1 MDLTDLELTND
12 WLGTIATE
20 LNGGAF
26 VRGLS
31 VSYERWSHG
40 SWWEPGR
47 DGSVSV
53 TELRLAGTRIT
64 DAALAGVSK
73 LKSLTALD
81 LSRCSQ
87 LTDESLTIIRRQL
100 SMLQEL
106 HVDECRHFTSTVLVQ
121 LWTDCTRLH
130 TLTARGCPGV
140 TDAVLQCIAKARR
153 YSAAFSLQLLDVRQ
167 CKHVTSS
174 GVSALAMTANKD
186 MRGVQSLLL
195 GDCLD
200 VDNMAFFGFETSR
213 SLGGLRYLNLCGL
226 RIDETA
232 VSWIAKG
239 CRQLARVNLSRC
251 STLSDFALL
260 QLAAIVRLPG
270 FTYLNL
276 RECGA
281 ITDAG
286 IENLFAEADD
296 QEDGEED
303 DDEMHGGVL
312 RVGATQLQVLNLK
325 HCVQLSDAS
334 LQIIGRR
341 CPQLL
346 KLHLKAVRK
355 ISDQGVL
362 SIAKAC
368 PSLLSISLSGRH
380 ITLQSCK
387 LLGKLCRNLQRIDLS
402 DRLDLQSPGCI
413 ASLTN
418 AMRITS
424 AVPSSFL
431 RKVDL
436 SGTNVCDEGVALLAA
451 NARELEWLNL
461 SKCARLTDAAVLAV
475 AGNSFQLQVLL
486 LSHTRGLT
494 DQALL
499 ALANARLPLTLLN
512 LCGNTNLTDSALLT
526 LCAACPG
533 IRELRLKG
541 CDRLSILA
549 VKHCNRELL
558 PFTRP
563 LQPPSLSQTLATGG
577 GNSTT
582 QLVPLPARHVELLQL
597 MHTQYKHALVL
608 QTKFR
613 KWKAKSMSLVF
624 LSRRRLLR
632 ENRAAAKIQ
641 RCARAFISWRRFLYA
656 MSLEKN
662 VLKIVMVQAHA
673 RGNASRQRTRILQFT
688 LHRAARCIQRGYRPH
703 FIVRMCYR
711 NTNALAIQRVYRG
724 HLGRQTYARAIY
736 ARKLVAGARI
746 WHWYRTC
753 KHHRDL
759 RARSQWLMLKI
770 RSIQGQWRK
779 FHARSLFRQHLAF
792 YHTRAIRIQSVWRR
806 VLAAEFVR
814 ARRVTYN
821 ASALRIQTLYRGFAT
836 RQRVTLFRRKANASA
851 VVIQARWRCFAGN
864 RQYRQVRRLIID
876 SQRKVRYVRTVR
888 RLRVIVRQAVSKHR
902 NDAARCIQRHVRGR
916 RGRKRAVLF
925 RKIRNAKCAR
935 KGQNASQA
943 WIRNALMRKGAALR
957 IQRWIRRV
965 QARRSMLRVRKWRQ
979 FIAAECLQRYTRA
992 WIRRLRVRRQREAK
1006 IHAAINIQRVYR
1018 GLLGRRRFRVKWDR
1032 RQRKLAARLLQRVY
1046 RGHRGRCEFARTKA
1060 EKTSAALL
1068 LQRSY
1073 RGRHTRKLYEISLA
1087 VKALK
1092 AKEKYDNSLL
1102 GKLHALRSPMDEL
1115 YRRARLPRE
1124 RAVLMQLKENWE
1136 AHRVAEERAL
1146 RKLKREF
1153 QSSIWSEVSDVMGNH
1168 ASVRHKLYGVS
1179 ETVYTT
1185 HRELA
1190 ERQALQIA
1198 LREQLVDLHTRLNQC
1213 QQALR
1218 GAAQSRRM
1226 LEGSEIF
1233 EILQSHALFLSP
1245 ES

>member
-1 MDLTDLELTND
+1 M
-12 WLGTIATE
+12 
-20 LNGGAF
+20 
-26 VRGLS
+26 
-31 VSYERWSHG
+31 
-40 SWWEPGR
+40 
-47 DGSVSV
+47 
-53 TELRLAGTRIT
+53 
-64 DAALAGVSK
+64 GVSR
-73 LKSLTALD
+73 LKSITALD
-81 LSRCSQ
+81 LSRCSL

-100 SMLQEL
+100 SLLQEL
-106 HVDECRHFTSTVLVQ
+106 HMDECRHFTSSVLVQ

-140 TDAVLQCIAKARR
+140 TDAVLQCIAEARR
-153 YSAAFSLQLLDVRQ
+153 YSAAFSLRMLDVRQ

-174 GVSALAMTANKD
+174 GVSALAMTASKD
-186 MRGVQSLLL
+186 TRGVQSLLL

-213 SLGGLRYLNLCGL
+213 ALSELRYLNLCGL

-239 CRQLARVNLSRC
+239 CRQLARLNLSRC
-251 STLSDFALL
+251 TTLSDFALL

-286 IENLFAEADD
+286 IENLFAAAETDD
-296 QEDGEED
+296 HEED
-303 DDEMHGGVL
+303 EDEMHGGAL
-312 RVGATQLQVLNLK
+312 RVGAAQLQVLNLK

-346 KLHLKAVRK
+346 KLHLKAVRRV
-355 ISDQGVL
+355 SDQGVL

-402 DRLDLQSPGCI
+402 DRLDLQSPDCI

-418 AMRITS
+418 AVRMAS
-424 AVPSSFL
+424 SSFL

-436 SGTNVCDEGVALLAA
+436 SGTNVCDEGVALLSA
-451 NARELEWLNL
+451 NAHELEWLNL
-461 SKCARLTDAAVLAV
+461 SKCARLTDAAVQAV

-486 LSHTRGLT
+486 LSYTRGLT

-499 ALANARLPLTLLN
+499 ALANAQLPLTLLDV
-512 LCGNTNLTDSALLT
+512 CGNTNLTDSALLA
-526 LCAACPG
+526 LCTACPG

-541 CDRLSILA
+541 CDRLSIRV

-563 LQPPSLSQTLATGG
+563 LRPPSLSQMIATGG

-597 MHTQYKHALVL
+597 MQLQYKHALVL

-641 RCARAFISWRRFLYA
+641 RCARAFISWRRFLHA
-656 MSLEKN
+656 MALEKN
-662 VLKIVMVQAHA
+662 VLKIVLVQAHA
-673 RGNASRQRTRILQFT
+673 RGNASRQHTRVLRFT
-688 LHRAARCIQRGYRPH
+688 LRRAARCIQRGYRPH
-703 FIVRMCYR
+703 YVARMRYR
-711 NTNALAIQRVYRG
+711 NANALTIQRVYRG
-724 HLGRQTYARAIY
+724 HLGRQAYVRAIY
-736 ARKLVAGARI
+736 ARKLIAGARI
-746 WHWYRTC
+746 WHWFRTC

-759 RARSQWLMLKI
+759 RIRARWLMLKI
-770 RSIQGQWRK
+770 RSIQSQWRK
-779 FHARSLFRQHLAF
+779 FHARSQFRQHLAF
-792 YHTRAIRIQSVWRR
+792 YRTRVVRIQSVWRR

-814 ARRVTYN
+814 ARRVAYN
-821 ASALRIQTLYRGFAT
+821 GAALRIQTVYRGFAT
-836 RQRVTLFRRKANASA
+836 HQRVALYRGKANASA
-851 VVIQARWRCFAGN
+851 MAIQARWRCFSG
-864 RQYRQVRRLIID
+864 RKQYQHDRRVIID
-876 SQRKVRYVRTVR
+876 SQRRVRYVRTVR
-888 RLRVIVRQAVSKHR
+888 CLRAIVRQAVSKHR
-902 NDAARCIQRHVRGR
+902 NEAARCIQRHVRGR

-943 WIRNALMRKGAALR
+943 WIRNALMHKGAALR
-957 IQRWIRRV
+957 VQRWIRRV
-965 QARRSMLRVRKWRQ
+965 QARRRMLRVRKWRQ
-979 FIAAECLQRYTRA
+979 FMAAECLQRYTRA
-992 WIRRLRVRRQREAK
+992 WIRRLRVRRQRETK

-1018 GLLGRRRFRVKWDR
+1018 GLRGRRRFRVKWDR
-1032 RQRKLAARLLQRVY
+1032 RQRKLAVRLLQRVY

-1068 LQRSY
+1068 LQRCY
-1073 RGRHTRKLYEISLA
+1073 RGRNTRKLYEISLA

-1124 RAVLMQLKENWE
+1124 RAVLLQLKENWE

-1153 QSSIWSEVSDVMGNH
+1153 QSSTWGEVSDVLGNH

-1179 ETVYTT
+1179 ETVYST

-1190 ERQALQIA
+1190 ERQELQIA

-1218 GAAQSRRM
+1218 EAAQSRRI
-1226 LEGSEIF
+1226 LEGPEIF
-1233 EILQSHALFLSP
+1233 EILQAHALLLDANSQI
-1245 ES
+1245 